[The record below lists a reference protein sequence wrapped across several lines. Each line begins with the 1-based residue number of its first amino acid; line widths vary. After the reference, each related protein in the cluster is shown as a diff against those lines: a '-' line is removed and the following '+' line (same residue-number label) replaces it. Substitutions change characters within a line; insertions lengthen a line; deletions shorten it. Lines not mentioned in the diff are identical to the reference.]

1 LRVINNSA
9 RFGAVGLTCKSM
21 TKRFATMWASVWGLL
36 YWWTWVVSSLPFGT
50 TVVGWWGSGM
60 QPAIR
65 WFGTAVLQ
73 VERPILF
80 EPTGSG
86 DGVASW
92 IEALLVLVVAAGA
105 AVIWLVATRHDNRS
119 GLRAQ
124 LPLVARN
131 RVRYGVGS
139 ALIIYGM
146 EKVFALQMPMYP
158 ALLTDTIGSK
168 SPMGMLWTF
177 MGVSSGYQRLT
188 GAAELIAGILLF
200 AKRTTLLGALLG
212 ALFMGQV
219 FAMNL
224 FFDVPV
230 KLLSFA
236 LMMSCVGLAFP
247 ELSRLLAFF
256 VLNRATEPS
265 EFSRPRRDRTAPQS
279 HRSHWKSRSSQLAI
293 VALFAVAMYTPIRHL
308 VKIRK
313 DYGSNF
319 ATKEQKKEHRLYQNG
334 IRWIQEQPDNQ

>member
-1 LRVINNSA
+1 
-9 RFGAVGLTCKSM
+9 M
-21 TKRFATMWASVWGLL
+21 TKRFLTMWAPVWGLL

-73 VERPILF
+73 VKRPILF

-92 IEALLVLVVAAGA
+92 IEALLVLVVAAGV

-124 LPLVARN
+124 LPLVARSC
-131 RVRYGVGS
+131 VRFGVGS
-139 ALIIYGM
+139 TLIVYGVI
-146 EKVFALQMPMYP
+146 KVFALQMGMYP

-168 SPMGMLWTF
+168 SPMGLLWTF

-188 GAAELIAGILLF
+188 GAAELLAGILLF

-219 FAMNL
+219 FALNL

-230 KLLSFA
+230 KIFSFA

-247 ELSRLLAFF
+247 DLGRLVNFF

-265 EFSRPRRDRTAPQS
+265 TFSPPRRDRSVPQTQ
-279 HRSHWKSRSSQLAI
+279 RSHWQRRSAQLAV
-293 VALFAVAMYTPIRHL
+293 VALFAFALYTPIKRSL
-308 VKIRK
+308 NDRK
-313 DYGSNF
+313 DFGSNF
-319 ATKEQKKEHRLYQNG
+319 ATKEQKQEHRLYQTG